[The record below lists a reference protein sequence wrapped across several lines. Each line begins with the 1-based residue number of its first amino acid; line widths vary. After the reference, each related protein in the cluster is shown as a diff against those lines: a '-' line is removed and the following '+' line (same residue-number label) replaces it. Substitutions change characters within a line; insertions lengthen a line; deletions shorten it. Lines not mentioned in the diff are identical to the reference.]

1 VNPKEWSAYGVEV
14 PLVLEE
20 DGQEAGPE
28 TVCSYGT
35 FQIPFIDPPWATRR
49 GFPLLG
55 PECLLIVYR

>member
-1 VNPKEWSAYGVEV
+1 VEV